1 MCNLDPSNF
10 YKCLSDD
17 TRLRI
22 ILLLQQKQT
31 LCVCQLVDALALSQP
46 KISRHL
52 KLLREAHILNDER
65 REKWVYY
72 HLNPELPN
80 WALQVIKLTA
90 INNQPYL
97 QEQLHRI
104 EQNTLT
110 QGCD

>member
-1 MCNLDPSNF
+1 MDYLNPCHF

-52 KLLREAHILNDER
+52 KLLREARILNDER

-72 HLNPELPN
+72 HLNPDLPD
-80 WALQVIKLTA
+80 WALQVIALTSA
-90 INNQPYL
+90 NNQPYL
-97 QEQLHRI
+97 QEQLQRI
-104 EQNTLT
+104 EQNMLT